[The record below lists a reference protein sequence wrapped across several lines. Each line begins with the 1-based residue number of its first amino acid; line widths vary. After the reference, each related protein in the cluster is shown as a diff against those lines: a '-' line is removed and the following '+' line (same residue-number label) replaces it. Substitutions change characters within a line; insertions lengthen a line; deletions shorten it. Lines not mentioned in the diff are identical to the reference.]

1 MTTPLPEPPD
11 DEALVLAMTLYGE
24 ARGESNAGL
33 RAVAA
38 VVMNRVARSTARLP
52 RGMWWG
58 NTVREVCLKP
68 GQISC
73 WNEGPPPDPNRA
85 KMFKVWE
92 TWEAGLSNTNTR
104 NFKRCLRVAS
114 MLYVYDVLNFCSP
127 PDPTS
132 GSTHYH
138 TVGLDAWWS
147 RDLTPV
153 VVIEGHEFYNDVD

>member
-1 MTTPLPEPPD
+1 MTIPLPEPPD

-52 RGMWWG
+52 RGMWGG
-58 NTVREVCLKP
+58 NTVREVCLKS
-68 GQISC
+68 GQFSC

-85 KMFKVWE
+85 KMFAALKGWQISFKVPEWKS
-92 TWEAGLSNTNTR
+92 WQ
-104 NFKRCLRVAS
+104 NFERCLTVAREALGS
-114 MLYVYDVLNFCSP
+114 DPP
-127 PDPTS
+127 PDPIS

-138 TVGLDAWWS
+138 TVGLEAWWS
-147 RDLTPV
+147 RGHTPV
-153 VVIEGHEFYNDVD
+153 VVIGGHEFYNAVD